1 LLELIRKFLMNK
13 YNPFEKILIYFGIFV
28 FMTFILLPFIE
39 MFYASLRPLDHLFRS
54 PYQFY
59 SDDLSFWAY
68 QEMWNT
74 VPMLGRYIFNS
85 FFLASCVA
93 ILTLIFVIPAAY
105 AYARFKFPAKNTSL
119 YILLAINMF
128 SGAVILIPLYKLLR
142 TLGLLNSYQ
151 SMIIPGVAFLIPTAI
166 WLLKSYF
173 EKIPIDLEEAAFVDG
188 ASRVQILRHIIAPLS
203 TPGLVVVGIYAFI
216 GAYAQQF
223 LFAITFNQKKE
234 YMPIPT
240 GLYEFIGYQS
250 VKWNEMMAAALVGM
264 LPVLLLFVFL
274 QKYIVEGLTAGAV
287 KN

>member
-1 LLELIRKFLMNK
+1 MNK
-13 YNPFEKILIYFGIFV
+13 YNTFEKILIYAGILV
-28 FMTFILLPFIE
+28 FMTFILLPFVE

-68 QEMWNT
+68 REMWNT

-85 FFLASCVA
+85 FFLATSVA
-93 ILTLIFVIPAAY
+93 VITLIFVIPAAY
-105 AYARFKFPAKNTSL
+105 SYARFKFPAKNTSL
-119 YILLAINMF
+119 YVLLAINMF
-128 SGAVILIPLYKLLR
+128 SGAVLLIPLYKVLR
-142 TLGLLNSYQ
+142 TFGLLNSYQ
-151 SMIIPGVAFLIPTAI
+151 AMIVPGVAFLIPTSI

-234 YMPIPT
+234 YMPIPS

-250 VKWNEMMAAALVGM
+250 VKWNEMMAASLVGIA
-264 LPVLLLFVFL
+264 PVLLVFIFL

>member
-1 LLELIRKFLMNK
+1 MDRYTFLEKF
-13 YNPFEKILIYFGIFV
+13 FIYSAIFI
-28 FMTFILLPFIE
+28 FMTFILLPFVE

-68 QEMWNT
+68 SEMWNT

-85 FFLASCVA
+85 FFLASSVA
-93 ILTLIFVIPAAY
+93 ILTLLFVIPAAY
-105 AYARFKFPAKNTSL
+105 SYARFNFPFKNSSL

-128 SGAVILIPLYKLLR
+128 SGAVLLIPLYKVLR
-142 TLGLLNSYQ
+142 TFGLLNSYQ
-151 SMIIPGVAFLIPTAI
+151 AMIVPGVAFLIPTSI

-173 EKIPIDLEEAAFVDG
+173 EKIPVDLEEAAFVDG

-234 YMPIPT
+234 YMPIPS

-250 VKWNEMMAAALVGM
+250 VKWNEMMAASLVGIA
-264 LPVLLLFVFL
+264 PVLILFIFL

>member
-1 LLELIRKFLMNK
+1 MDKFTFLQKLLM
-13 YNPFEKILIYFGIFV
+13 YSAIFV
-28 FMTFILLPFIE
+28 FMTFILLPFVE

-68 QEMWNT
+68 REMWNT

-85 FFLASCVA
+85 FFLASSVA
-93 ILTLIFVIPAAY
+93 ILTLLFVIPAAY
-105 AYARFKFPAKNTSL
+105 SYARFNFPFKNSSL

-128 SGAVILIPLYKLLR
+128 SGAVLLIPLYKVLR
-142 TLGLLNSYQ
+142 TFGLLNSYQ
-151 SMIIPGVAFLIPTAI
+151 AMIVPGVAFLIPTSI

-173 EKIPIDLEEAAFVDG
+173 EKIPVDLEEAAFVDG
-188 ASRVQILRHIIAPLS
+188 ASRVQILRYIIAPLS

-234 YMPIPT
+234 YMPIPS

-250 VKWNEMMAAALVGM
+250 VKWNEMMAASLVGIA
-264 LPVLLLFVFL
+264 PVLILFIFL

>member
-1 LLELIRKFLMNK
+1 MNK
-13 YNPFEKILIYFGIFV
+13 YNLFEKFFIYFFIFV
-28 FMTFILLPFIE
+28 FMTFILLPFVE

-68 QEMWNT
+68 REMWNT

-216 GAYAQQF
+216 GSYAQQF

-234 YMPIPT
+234 YMPIPS
-240 GLYEFIGYQS
+240 GLYEFIGYTT
-250 VKWNEMMAAALVGM
+250 VKWNEMMAASLVGIA
-264 LPVLLLFVFL
+264 PVLIIFLFL
-274 QKYIVEGLTAGAV
+274 QKYIVAGLTSGAV

>member
-1 LLELIRKFLMNK
+1 MNK
-13 YNPFEKILIYFGIFV
+13 YNPFEKVFIYFGIFV
-28 FMTFILLPFIE
+28 FMTFILLPFVE

-68 QEMWNT
+68 REMWNT

-264 LPVLLLFVFL
+264 LPVLLLFIFL

>member
-1 LLELIRKFLMNK
+1 MDKYTFLEKLF
-13 YNPFEKILIYFGIFV
+13 IYSAIFI
-28 FMTFILLPFIE
+28 FMTFILLPFVE

-68 QEMWNT
+68 REMWNT

-85 FFLASCVA
+85 FFLASSVA
-93 ILTLIFVIPAAY
+93 ILTLLFVIPAAY
-105 AYARFKFPAKNTSL
+105 SYARFNFPFKNSSL

-128 SGAVILIPLYKLLR
+128 SGAVLLIPLYKVLR
-142 TLGLLNSYQ
+142 TFGLLNSYQ
-151 SMIIPGVAFLIPTAI
+151 AMIVPGVAFLIPTAI

-173 EKIPIDLEEAAFVDG
+173 EKIPVDLEEAAFVDG
-188 ASRVQILRHIIAPLS
+188 ASRVQILSHIIAPLS

-234 YMPIPT
+234 YMPIPS

-250 VKWNEMMAAALVGM
+250 VKWNEMMAASLVGIA
-264 LPVLLLFVFL
+264 PVLILFVFL

>member
-1 LLELIRKFLMNK
+1 MNK

-28 FMTFILLPFIE
+28 FMTFILLPFVE

>member
-1 LLELIRKFLMNK
+1 VNNYTF
-13 YNPFEKILIYFGIFV
+13 FEKVFLYIGILI
-28 FMTFILLPFIE
+28 FMTFILLPFAE

-54 PYQFY
+54 PYQFF

-68 QEMWNT
+68 GEMWNT
-74 VPMLGRYIFNS
+74 VPLLGRYIFNS

-93 ILTLIFVIPAAY
+93 ILTLFFVIPAAY
-105 AYARFKFPAKNTSL
+105 SYARFNFPAKNSSL
-119 YILLAINMF
+119 YLLLAINMF
-128 SGAVILIPLYKLLR
+128 SGAVLLIPLYKLLR

-151 SMIIPGVAFLIPTAI
+151 AMIVPGVAFLIPTSI

-223 LFAITFNQKKE
+223 LFAITFNSKKE
-234 YMPIPT
+234 FMPIPA
-240 GLYEFIGYQS
+240 GLYEFIGYQTI
-250 VKWNEMMAAALVGM
+250 KWNEMMAASLVGIA
-264 LPVLLLFVFL
+264 PVLIIFVFL
-274 QKYIVEGLTAGAV
+274 QRYIVEGLTAGAV

>member
-1 LLELIRKFLMNK
+1 MDRYSLPLKIFL
-13 YNPFEKILIYFGIFV
+13 YLSITV
-28 FMTFILLPFIE
+28 FFIFILLPFVE
-39 MFYASLRPLDHLFRS
+39 MFYASLRPLKHIFRS

-68 QEMWNT
+68 REMWNT

-85 FFLASCVA
+85 FFLATSVA
-93 ILTLIFVIPAAY
+93 VITLIFVIPAAY
-105 AYARFKFPAKNTSL
+105 SYARFKFPAKNTSL
-119 YILLAINMF
+119 YVLLAINMF
-128 SGAVILIPLYKLLR
+128 SGAVLLIPLYKVLR
-142 TLGLLNSYQ
+142 TFGLLNSYQ
-151 SMIIPGVAFLIPTAI
+151 AMIVPGVAFLIPTSI

-234 YMPIPT
+234 YMPIPS

-250 VKWNEMMAAALVGM
+250 VKWNEMMAASLVGIA
-264 LPVLLLFVFL
+264 PVLLVFIFL

>member
-1 LLELIRKFLMNK
+1 MNK
-13 YNPFEKILIYFGIFV
+13 YNTFEKILIYSGILV
-28 FMTFILLPFIE
+28 FMTFILLPFVE
-39 MFYASLRPLDHLFRS
+39 MFYASLRPLDHLFRA

-68 QEMWNT
+68 REMWNT

-85 FFLASCVA
+85 FFLATSVA
-93 ILTLIFVIPAAY
+93 VITLIFVIPAAY
-105 AYARFKFPAKNTSL
+105 SYARFKFPAKNTSL
-119 YILLAINMF
+119 YVLLAINMF
-128 SGAVILIPLYKLLR
+128 SGAVLLIPLYKVLR
-142 TLGLLNSYQ
+142 TFGLLNSYQ
-151 SMIIPGVAFLIPTAI
+151 AMIVPGVAFLIPTSI

-234 YMPIPT
+234 YMPIPS

-250 VKWNEMMAAALVGM
+250 VKWNEMMAASLVGIA
-264 LPVLLLFVFL
+264 PVLLVFIFL

>member
-1 LLELIRKFLMNK
+1 MDK
-13 YNPFEKILIYFGIFV
+13 YNPFEKILIYSGILV

-68 QEMWNT
+68 REMWNT
-74 VPMLGRYIFNS
+74 VPMLPRYIFNS
-85 FFLASCVA
+85 FFLASVTSV
-93 ILTLIFVIPAAY
+93 ITLLFVFPAAY
-105 AYARFKFPAKNTSL
+105 SYARFKFPFKNSSL

-128 SGAVILIPLYKLLR
+128 SGAVLLIPLYKVLR
-142 TLGLLNSYQ
+142 TFGLLNTYQ
-151 SMIIPGVAFLIPTAI
+151 AMIVPGVAFLIPTAI

-216 GAYAQQF
+216 GSYAQQF

-234 YMPIPT
+234 YMPIPS
-240 GLYEFIGYQS
+240 GLYEFIGYTT
-250 VKWNEMMAAALVGM
+250 VKWNEMMAASLVGIA
-264 LPVLLLFVFL
+264 PVLIIFLFL
-274 QKYIVEGLTAGAV
+274 QKYIVAGLTSGAV

>member
-1 LLELIRKFLMNK
+1 MDKYTFLEKLF
-13 YNPFEKILIYFGIFV
+13 IYSAIFI
-28 FMTFILLPFIE
+28 FMTFILLPFVE

-68 QEMWNT
+68 REMWNT

-85 FFLASCVA
+85 FFLASSVA
-93 ILTLIFVIPAAY
+93 ILTLLFVIPAAY
-105 AYARFKFPAKNTSL
+105 SYARFNFPFKNSSL

-128 SGAVILIPLYKLLR
+128 SGAVLLIPLYKVLR
-142 TLGLLNSYQ
+142 TFGLLNSYQ
-151 SMIIPGVAFLIPTAI
+151 AMIVPGVAFLIPTSI

-173 EKIPIDLEEAAFVDG
+173 EKIPVDLEEAAFVDG

-234 YMPIPT
+234 YMPIPS

-250 VKWNEMMAAALVGM
+250 VKWNEMMAASLVGIA
-264 LPVLLLFVFL
+264 PVLILFVFL
-274 QKYIVEGLTAGAV
+274 QKYIVEGLTSGAV

>member
-1 LLELIRKFLMNK
+1 MNK
-13 YNPFEKILIYFGIFV
+13 YNPFEKILIYFGIFA
-28 FMTFILLPFIE
+28 FMTFILLPFVE

-68 QEMWNT
+68 REMWNT

-216 GAYAQQF
+216 GSYAQQF

-234 YMPIPT
+234 YMPIPS
-240 GLYEFIGYQS
+240 GLYEFIGYTT
-250 VKWNEMMAAALVGM
+250 VKWNEMMAASLVGIA
-264 LPVLLLFVFL
+264 PVLIIFLFL
-274 QKYIVEGLTAGAV
+274 QKYIVAGLTSGAV

>member
-1 LLELIRKFLMNK
+1 MDK
-13 YNPFEKILIYFGIFV
+13 YNLFEKILIYSGILV
-28 FMTFILLPFIE
+28 FMTFILLPFVE

-68 QEMWNT
+68 REMWNT

-93 ILTLIFVIPAAY
+93 ILTLLFVIPAAY

-119 YILLAINMF
+119 YLLLAINMF

-151 SMIIPGVAFLIPTAI
+151 SMIIPGVAFLIPTSI

-188 ASRVQILRHIIAPLS
+188 ASRIQILRHIIAPLS

-264 LPVLLLFVFL
+264 LPVLLLFIFL

>member
-1 LLELIRKFLMNK
+1 MNK
-13 YNPFEKILIYFGIFV
+13 YNPFEKILIYFGIFA

-93 ILTLIFVIPAAY
+93 ILTLLFVIPAAY

-119 YILLAINMF
+119 YLLLAINMF

-151 SMIIPGVAFLIPTAI
+151 SMIIPGVAFLIPTSI

-188 ASRVQILRHIIAPLS
+188 ASRIQILRHIIAPLS

-264 LPVLLLFVFL
+264 LPVLLLFIFL

>member
-1 LLELIRKFLMNK
+1 MNK
-13 YNPFEKILIYFGIFV
+13 YNTFEKILIYSGILV
-28 FMTFILLPFIE
+28 FMTFILLPFVE

-68 QEMWNT
+68 REMWKT
-74 VPMLGRYIFNS
+74 VPMLPRYIFNS
-85 FFLASCVA
+85 FFLASVTSL
-93 ILTLIFVIPAAY
+93 ITLLFVIPAAY
-105 AYARFKFPAKNTSL
+105 SYARFRFPFNNSSL
-119 YILLAINMF
+119 NILLAINMF
-128 SGAVILIPLYKLLR
+128 SGAVLLIPLYKVLR
-142 TLGLLNSYQ
+142 TFGLLNSYQ
-151 SMIIPGVAFLIPTAI
+151 AMIVPGVAFLIPTSI

-234 YMPIPT
+234 YMPIPS

-250 VKWNEMMAAALVGM
+250 VKWNEMMAASLVGIA
-264 LPVLLLFVFL
+264 PVLLVFIFL

>member
-1 LLELIRKFLMNK
+1 MNK

-119 YILLAINMF
+119 YVLLAINMF

-151 SMIIPGVAFLIPTAI
+151 SMIIPGVSFLIPTAI

>member
-1 LLELIRKFLMNK
+1 VDK
-13 YNPFEKILIYFGIFV
+13 YNLFEKILLYSGILL
-28 FMTFILLPFIE
+28 FMTFILLPFVE

-54 PYQFY
+54 PYQFF

-68 QEMWNT
+68 GEMWNT

-85 FFLASCVA
+85 FYLASCVTIIT
-93 ILTLIFVIPAAY
+93 ILFVIPAAY
-105 AYARFKFPAKNTSL
+105 SYARFNFPGKNSSL
-119 YILLAINMF
+119 YLLLAINMF
-128 SGAVILIPLYKLLR
+128 SGAVLLIPLYKLLR

-151 SMIIPGVAFLIPTAI
+151 AMIVPGVAFLIPTSI

-188 ASRVQILRHIIAPLS
+188 ASRIQILRHIITPLS
-203 TPGLVVVGIYAFI
+203 TPGLVVVSLYIFI

-223 LFAITFNQKKE
+223 LFAITFNSKKE
-234 YMPIPT
+234 YMPIPA
-240 GLYEFIGYQS
+240 GLYEFIGYQTI
-250 VKWNEMMAAALVGM
+250 KWNEMMAASLVGIM
-264 LPVLLLFVFL
+264 PVLLVFIFL

>member
-1 LLELIRKFLMNK
+1 MDKFTFLQKLLM
-13 YNPFEKILIYFGIFV
+13 YSAIFV
-28 FMTFILLPFIE
+28 FMTFILLPFVE

-68 QEMWNT
+68 REMWNT

-85 FFLASCVA
+85 FFLATSVTVIT
-93 ILTLIFVIPAAY
+93 ILFVIPAAY
-105 AYARFKFPAKNTSL
+105 SYARFNFPGKNSSL
-119 YILLAINMF
+119 YLLLAINMF
-128 SGAVILIPLYKLLR
+128 SGAVLLIPLYKLLR

-151 SMIIPGVAFLIPTAI
+151 AMIVPGVAFLIPTSI

-188 ASRVQILRHIIAPLS
+188 ASRVQILRHIITPLS
-203 TPGLVVVGIYAFI
+203 TPGLVVVSLYIFI

-223 LFAITFNQKKE
+223 LFAITFNSKKE
-234 YMPIPT
+234 FMPIPA
-240 GLYEFIGYQS
+240 GLYEFVGYQTI
-250 VKWNEMMAAALVGM
+250 KWNEMMAASLVGIA
-264 LPVLLLFVFL
+264 PVLIIFIFL
-274 QKYIVEGLTAGAV
+274 QKYLVEGLTAGAV

>member
-1 LLELIRKFLMNK
+1 MNK
-13 YNPFEKILIYFGIFV
+13 YNTLEKILIYSGILI
-28 FMTFILLPFIE
+28 FMTFILLPFVE

-119 YILLAINMF
+119 YVLLAINMF

-216 GAYAQQF
+216 GSYAQQF

-234 YMPIPT
+234 YMPIPS
-240 GLYEFIGYQS
+240 GLYEFIGYTT
-250 VKWNEMMAAALVGM
+250 VKWNEMMAASLVGIA
-264 LPVLLLFVFL
+264 PVLIIFLFL
-274 QKYIVEGLTAGAV
+274 QKYIVAGLTSGAV